1 MLKDITSINELFF
14 YFLPHDK
21 KFDKKKIKLGK
32 EHRSPFD
39 NIKENTINIGIFG
52 RENVNITKLWF
63 RFVYEEFYQHF
74 SQDFET
80 NLSEIELTKIVEI
93 SNEIVSISVID
104 TTFAGKNE
112 YKKHYFEL
120 QGFIFGFNIDAI
132 FKPTYKEEIFKV
144 YNEMKDIVGE
154 DLIFAIALVIQNLEN
169 IQNKLEDQITDERI
183 EELCKY
189 MKSEIFII
197 SSESGENI
205 NNIFHFL
212 SKQILNNRKMSKST
226 KKKKKRTK
234 HKNKYHT

>member
-1 MLKDITSINELFF
+1 MKFANVVLNGLYNNECLLLNEKYDEYRNKYNFEVFELMLKDITSINELFF

-39 NIKENTINIGIFG
+39 NIKENAINIGIFG

-63 RFVYEEFYQHF
+63 HFVYEEFYQHF

-80 NLSEIELTKIVEI
+80 NFSEIELTKIVEI

-120 QGFIFGFNIDAI
+120 QGFIFAFNIDAI

-169 IQNKLEDQITDERI
+169 IQNKSLVK
-183 EELCKY
+183 EL
-189 MKSEIFII
+189 
-197 SSESGENI
+197 
-205 NNIFHFL
+205 
-212 SKQILNNRKMSKST
+212 
-226 KKKKKRTK
+226 
-234 HKNKYHT
+234 KNFVNT